1 MVVVI
6 HLACILHPCSVY
18 NRCQVKIIVS
28 KTKFD
33 QLLFIIEWN
42 LNDSDVRNVQP
53 EFTYAVSTQTIYI
66 CKHTDLITYFEFMSE
81 K

>member
-1 MVVVI
+1 MLMCTNYYYIRKQFTGVKF
-6 HLACILHPCSVY
+6 
-18 NRCQVKIIVS
+18 KIIVS

-42 LNDSDVRNVQP
+42 LNDSGVCNVQP